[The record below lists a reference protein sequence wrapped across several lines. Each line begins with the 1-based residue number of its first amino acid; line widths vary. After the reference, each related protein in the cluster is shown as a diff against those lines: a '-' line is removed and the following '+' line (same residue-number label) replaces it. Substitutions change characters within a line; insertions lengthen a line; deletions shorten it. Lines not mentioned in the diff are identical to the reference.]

1 MGGGGVFSRQFG
13 LGRGLAM
20 HLTGQRVGRLVVGEV
35 FRTDGNGDCEAG
47 TAARCILILQ
57 VALVGL
63 RQHLGIGQ
71 SESRTEGGGSGVITN
86 LVVTVKDFVFLIG
99 RHARTIV
106 DDADG
111 HVLSIDI
118 LEADDD
124 FAVGVFHGVANEI
137 HHCLHHFVLIHKHD
151 DGLVGQ
157 L

>member
-1 MGGGGVFSRQFG
+1 M
-13 LGRGLAM
+13 
-20 HLTGQRVGRLVVGEV
+20 
-35 FRTDGNGDCEAG
+35 
-47 TAARCILILQ
+47 
-57 VALVGL
+57 
-63 RQHLGIGQ
+63 
-71 SESRTEGGGSGVITN
+71 
-86 LVVTVKDFVFLIG
+86 VVTVKDFVFLIG

-137 HHCLHHFVLIHKHD
+137 HHGLHHFILIHEHD